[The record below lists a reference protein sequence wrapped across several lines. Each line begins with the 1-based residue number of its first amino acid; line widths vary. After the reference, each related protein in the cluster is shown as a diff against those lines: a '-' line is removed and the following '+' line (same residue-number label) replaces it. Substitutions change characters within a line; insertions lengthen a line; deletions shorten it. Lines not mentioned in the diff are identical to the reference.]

1 MANYYAAATD
11 AQGRLTAPSV
21 LSQIDARTKATMRA
35 DLPALADELG
45 IGGGDAD
52 SMARVMGGYL
62 VVSGTAPVKTERN
75 GLPVIW
81 IDTRNPAAWAAA
93 TPTVSENSGTFTIP
107 SDDGANYVVAG
118 SVKGPGVYQV
128 TAGTTWNVTAQPKPG
143 YTLVGTTSWRLVR
156 SGIQG
161 LADLQAAITADS
173 PVTHLPLT
181 GSTLTQDIG
190 TDPRTWTADAA
201 LAASSWGATGKL
213 TSPATADKMT
223 YNADAWT
230 VEAVIQPLGPA
241 GQHTYMGRF
250 FDDGRFGRLEVNY
263 AAELTGQNG
272 NHTGVTV
279 EKKTTWK
286 PINATPT
293 HIAYTVD
300 STTNTA
306 TLYVN
311 GQAKATGEA
320 VKYTYLPTG
329 VFAVGTPNGRVGQF
343 AFYRRALPAST
354 ISAHAALVGA

>member
-1 MANYYAAATD
+1 MD
-11 AQGRLTAPSV
+11 
-21 LSQIDARTKATMRA
+21 
-35 DLPALADELG
+35 
-45 IGGGDAD
+45 
-52 SMARVMGGYL
+52 
-62 VVSGTAPVKTERN
+62 
-75 GLPVIW
+75 VIW
-81 IDTRNPAAWAAA
+81 IDTRDKAAWTAAA
-93 TPTVSENSGTFTIP
+93 PSASEQTGAFTIP
-107 SDDGANYVVAG
+107 ADDGANYVVAG
-118 SVKGPGVYQV
+118 SVKDPGVYQV
-128 TAGTTWNVTAQPKPG
+128 TVGTTWNVTAQPKPG

-156 SGIQG
+156 SGIQS
-161 LADLQAAITADS
+161 LANLQAAITADS

-190 TDPRTWTADAA
+190 TDPRTWTADTA
-201 LAASSWGATGKL
+201 LAASSWGATGTL

-223 YNADAWT
+223 HNADAWT
-230 VEAVIQPLGPA
+230 VEAVIEPLGPA
-241 GQHTYMGRF
+241 GQHTYMGDF
-250 FDDGRFGRLEVNY
+250 FHDGRWGRLSVDY
-263 AAELTGQNG
+263 TATLTGRNG
-272 NHTGVTV
+272 NYTGTASV

-320 VKYTYLPTG
+320 VKFTYLPTG
-329 VFAVGTPNGRVGQF
+329 VFVVGTPNGRVGQF